1 MRFNLVLMGPP
12 GCGKGT
18 QAIRLARRFSIPH
31 ISTGDILRQA
41 VRDGSPLGREVGAL
55 LATGALVSDTLI
67 TSLVQDR
74 LTKPDVSHGFILDG
88 FPRTLAQAQR
98 LGGMLPD
105 DAPLVV
111 ALIAVPEEE
120 IVRRLSSRRLCESC
134 RITQS
139 VSDASDPDS
148 ESCPYCGGR
157 LVRRE
162 DDEASTVR
170 RRLATY
176 AAEAEPVISYY
187 RQRQGFVGID
197 GLQPPERVTTA
208 LFAEIARQTT

>member
-1 MRFNLVLMGPP
+1 MRLNLVLMGPP

-18 QAIRLARRFSIPH
+18 QAVRLARRFSIPH

-55 LATGALVSDTLI
+55 VAAGSLVSDALI
-67 TSLVQDR
+67 TDLVHHR
-74 LTKPDVSHGFILDG
+74 LANPDVASGFILDG
-88 FPRTLAQAQR
+88 FPRTLAQAER
-98 LGGMLPD
+98 LDAMLPD
-105 DAPLVV
+105 RPLV
-111 ALIAVPEEE
+111 ALISVPEEE

-139 VSDASDPDS
+139 VSDAPDPEA
-148 ESCPYCGGR
+148 ESCPYCGGV

-162 DDEASTVR
+162 DDEAGTVR

-176 AAEAEPVISYY
+176 AEQAEPVISYY
-187 RQRQGFVGID
+187 CGRPEFLRIN
-197 GLQPPERVTTA
+197 GLQQPERVTAA
-208 LFAEIARQTT
+208 LFREMERFV